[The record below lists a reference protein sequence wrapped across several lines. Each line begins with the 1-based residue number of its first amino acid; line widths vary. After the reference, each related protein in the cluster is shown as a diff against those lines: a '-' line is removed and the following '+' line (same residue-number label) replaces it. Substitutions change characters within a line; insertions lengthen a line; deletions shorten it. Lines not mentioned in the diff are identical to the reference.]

1 MVSSLTF
8 IVVLSLPL
16 IVLALLARK
25 VSKKYTARG
34 LFFFCLGIL
43 GIAMMCSTK
52 AVATRPSSAPRITLI
67 GRCRAFQ
74 TTYVGK
80 VHRFLFNL
88 VRDDGSQIPFQTDI
102 DPPAT
107 DHERYIPDGELLQ
120 VIYLDEASSRT
131 SARVTSLKI
140 LSGPHSGWHRSLD
153 ANWLGAWL
161 LFPGGLT
168 VVLYAMVQ
176 MAQNRRAVDPTTE
189 ANEANPQIIDLG
201 L

>member
-1 MVSSLTF
+1 
-8 IVVLSLPL
+8 
-16 IVLALLARK
+16 
-25 VSKKYTARG
+25 
-34 LFFFCLGIL
+34 
-43 GIAMMCSTK
+43 MMCSTA
-52 AVATRPSSAPRITLI
+52 AVATRPSSAPRITLS

-74 TTYVGK
+74 TIYVGK

-102 DPPAT
+102 NPPAT

-131 SARVTSLKI
+131 SERVISPENSLRTAQRMASQPRRK
-140 LSGPHSGWHRSLD
+140 LARSL
-153 ANWLGAWL
+153 A
-161 LFPGGLT
+161 PVSGGLI